1 MFSCSNEF
9 VLSLDDTDHRKCS
22 SSFLCGNFSENV
34 TQILSISQ
42 KNKEK
47 VKIYQKV
54 SKEYN
59 RKHFYATTL
68 NHGALIV

>member
-9 VLSLDDTDHRKCS
+9 VLSLDDMDHRKCS
-22 SSFLCGNFSENV
+22 SSFLCENFSENV

-54 SKEYN
+54 SK
-59 RKHFYATTL
+59 HFYATTL

>member
-9 VLSLDDTDHRKCS
+9 VLSLDDMDHRKCS
-22 SSFLCGNFSENV
+22 SFLCEYFSENV